1 MSLRTSPPYYSLLWP
16 QENLRN
22 KTGNK
27 LVGSISLRSK
37 VASYKGNRFVKT
49 FVDAVLFGCLS
60 AEGQGHTCVPWWL
73 EELPVE
79 ISRVDGCTDW
89 SSSAPR
95 LEQWA
100 TAG

>member
-1 MSLRTSPPYYSLLWP
+1 MTSAPYYSLLRL
-16 QENLRN
+16 QENRRN

-27 LVGSISLRSK
+27 LVGSISLRRK
-37 VASYKGNRFVKT
+37 VGGYKGNRFVKT
-49 FVDAVLFGCLS
+49 FVDAALFGCLS
-60 AEGQGHTCVPWWL
+60 AEGQGHTRVHWWL

-89 SSSAPR
+89 SSNAPR